1 MQPQTNRLYRYDQ
14 PRNQWELEA
23 ASVSPHF
30 YDANEDSGKAKPIW
44 CLEIGEAETTVTD
57 QFRFEETAL
66 RVVFEADEAAGKG
79 IWALRFANA
88 AAYRNFHNEYNDK
101 LFQNI
106 FGVANDEVNRQK
118 VRKTGLE
125 PNFSQKVQKLTKAMV
140 VQVFGKD
147 SVLNVGRPETQESR
161 DGVGCRHGGGCKL
174 L

>member
-30 YDANEDSGKAKPIW
+30 YDANEDSGKAKPVW

-66 RVVFEADEAAGKG
+66 RVVFEADEAGGKG
-79 IWALRFANA
+79 IWAVRFANA
-88 AAYRNFHNEYNDK
+88 TVYRNFHNEYNDK

-118 VRKTGLE
+118 VRNTPQPKL
-125 PNFSQKVQKLTKAMV
+125 SQKVQMLTMAV
-140 VQVFGKD
+140 W
-147 SVLNVGRPETQESR
+147 
-161 DGVGCRHGGGCKL
+161 CRSL
-174 L
+174 ARIQS